1 MHEIRGEN
9 NRDVLHLLNKART
22 SKSCNLFELMLI
34 DAFPV
39 QDFHPNLVNEEG
51 FLNECPALILS

>member
-1 MHEIRGEN
+1 
-9 NRDVLHLLNKART
+9 
-22 SKSCNLFELMLI
+22 MLI